1 MPEIF
6 ESASLIKNQ
15 IAALKEEH
23 RDLDGVIAVLD
34 SAQPSD
40 DLRIRRLKKRKLLLK
55 DRIIELQKTL
65 VPDLLA

>member
-55 DRIIELQKTL
+55 DRIIELQKAL

>member
-15 IAALKEEH
+15 IAALIEEH

-34 SAQPSD
+34 SSKQSD

-55 DRIIELQKTL
+55 DRIIELQKAL

>member
-15 IAALKEEH
+15 IAALIEEH

-34 SAQPSD
+34 SSKQSD
-40 DLRIRRLKKRKLLLK
+40 DLRIRRLKKRKLLLLFY
-55 DRIIELQKTL
+55 RL
-65 VPDLLA
+65 VSPENFSHSWY